1 MKTKFAQTL
10 LVASMGVFA
19 ITASAQNATPRDNPA
34 GTNTYNT
41 APQNGTQTGTTP
53 STAMDS
59 GMKKYRPL
67 SEADIRSYKSGWSA
81 CDRMTGA
88 DQTTCRTKFAST
100 WTQVDPKCQKVTGT
114 ALDECLKG
122 NDHAQ

>member
-10 LVASMGVFA
+10 LVAAIGAFA
-19 ITASAQNATPRDNPA
+19 IAASAQNATPRDNPA
-34 GTNTYNT
+34 GTNLNST

-67 SEADIRSYKSGWSA
+67 SESDMKSYKSGWTA
-81 CDRMTGA
+81 CDGMTGA
-88 DQTTCRTKFAST
+88 DQTTCRTKFTSA
-100 WTQVDPKCQKVTGT
+100 WTQVDPKCQKVSGA

-122 NDHAQ
+122 NDKAQ